1 MSATPMDQ
9 SLCQHRGLLGGLSML
24 VMGAVLLAAPSVEAV
39 EASDR
44 DAGPVATIEASTM
57 KQVLQDEVRVTFS
70 TQATGASAPEVNRQL
85 AAVID
90 QARQGFTV
98 PEGVEVSTGN
108 FSVFLDYGKDRQP
121 QGWVGRASLEARGT
135 NLDDASRVIEHFGKT
150 LAVSSLRFSL
160 SREAQREQEK
170 QLMAELA
177 REFADRATAATQA
190 FGFEGYELI
199 GLDFTGGASFSPR
212 PMMQRMDASPMVGA
226 AGPDLS
232 LEPSMTTVEISVN
245 GQIRMH

>member
-1 MSATPMDQ
+1 MPVNQ
-9 SLCQHRGLLGGLSML
+9 SLYQRRGALSALSPL
-24 VMGAVLLAAPSVEAV
+24 VMAVALLAAPLVQ
-39 EASDR
+39 ASDR
-44 DAGPVATIEASTM
+44 DVGAVATIEASTM

-70 TQATGASAPEVNRQL
+70 TQATGATAPEVNRQL
-85 AAVID
+85 AAAID
-90 QARQGFTV
+90 QARQGFAV
-98 PEGVEVSTGN
+98 PDGVEVSTGN

-121 QGWVGRASLEARGT
+121 QGWAGRASLEARGT

-170 QLMAELA
+170 QLMTELA

-199 GLDFTGGASFSPR
+199 GLDFTGGANFSPQ
-212 PMMQRMDASPMVGA
+212 PMMQRMDASPVVGA
-226 AGPDLS
+226 VGPDMS